1 MRLLSIAFPFLR
13 FLDLANGITA
23 FNIGLSIAT
32 VALAWSGH
40 LSAAATAM
48 CLAAAVDF
56 LDGHIARTHLAD
68 RSLNRAFGKHLDSLA
83 DLLNFSVAPALLLVQ
98 VAGSV
103 LSGVLAGGLVL
114 SGALR
119 LAVFGATSP
128 PAPTSYTG
136 LPTTYSG
143 LLFALAFQV
152 LAAGRMPLAA
162 LLALAGLIAVLQLS
176 NLRVPKFK
184 AIPTVASI
192 VLSFATVTLLVHNT

>member
-13 FLDLANGITA
+13 FLDLANAITA

-32 VALAWSGH
+32 VAFAWSGH
-40 LSAAATAM
+40 LSAAATVM
-48 CLAAAVDF
+48 CLAAGSDF
-56 LDGHIARTHLAD
+56 LDGHIARTYFAD
-68 RSLNRAFGKHLDSLA
+68 RSLNRLFGKQLDSLA

-98 VAGSV
+98 MDGSI

-119 LAVFGATSP
+119 LALFGATSP
-128 PAPTSYTG
+128 AAPTYYTG

-143 LLFALAFQV
+143 LLFALACQV
-152 LAAGRMPLAA
+152 STAGRLPLSA
-162 LLALAGLIAVLQLS
+162 LLALVGLIAVLQIS

-184 AIPTVASI
+184 AIPSVVSI
-192 VLSFATVTLLVHNT
+192 ALSFATVTMLVHGI

>member
-13 FLDLANGITA
+13 FLDPANAITA

-32 VALAWSGH
+32 VAFAWSGQ

-56 LDGHIARTHLAD
+56 LDGHVARTYLAD
-68 RSLNRAFGKHLDSLA
+68 RALNRAFGKQLDSLA
-83 DLLNFSVAPALLLVQ
+83 DLLNFSVAPALLLVHM
-98 VAGSV
+98 AGSM
-103 LSGVLAGGLVL
+103 LAGALAAGLVL

-119 LAVFGATSP
+119 LAVFSATSP

-143 LLFALAFQV
+143 LLFALACQAS
-152 LAAGRMPLAA
+152 AAGRLPVQVLFV
-162 LLALAGLIAVLQLS
+162 LVGLVAVLQVS
-176 NLRVPKFK
+176 NLRVPEFK
-184 AIPTVASI
+184 AIPTVVSI
-192 VLSFATVTLLVHNT
+192 AISFATVTLLVHSI